1 MAIKRDQPDLHFIFR
16 RQYKRMKPFED
27 NKELYNKLNNYFP
40 TDEIIENAQ
49 DTTTLLERYIDE
61 LEVDIDKNRLKS
73 TMRTLYLEAN
83 DLEL

>member
-1 MAIKRDQPDLHFIFR
+1 LLAVKTHEVKIV
-16 RQYKRMKPFED
+16 ED
-27 NKELYNKLNNYFP
+27 FSELDAENVS
-40 TDEIIENAQ
+40 DEIIENAQ